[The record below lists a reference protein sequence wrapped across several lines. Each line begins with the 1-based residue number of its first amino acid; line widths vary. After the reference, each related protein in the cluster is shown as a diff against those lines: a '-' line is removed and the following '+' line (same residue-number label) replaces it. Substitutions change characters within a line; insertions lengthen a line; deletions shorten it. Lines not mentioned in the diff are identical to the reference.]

1 MKEQRFKSKKVG
13 TVDVAK
19 HTRPRTAPRADPLAE
34 FKDEDGVI
42 NAVDHANSM
51 RILRGGWGS
60 PSRGPRSVAAAQA
73 SRPARQQTLD
83 DFEFSLGSKQTM
95 QGALNEL
102 SADEISDMLRAMD
115 TGEGVDVRSGSN
127 KMAFDIMRM
136 KRGLEAGGSV
146 DETGALLPQSAAR
159 SAAAKD
165 LVRALTKGAKQYKTH
180 RLRQGLT
187 KDDDWEDFA
196 L

>member
-1 MKEQRFKSKKVG
+1 MRFKSNKVG

-19 HTRPRTAPRADPLAE
+19 HTRPRTAPRADPFAE

-42 NAVDHANSM
+42 NLVDYANSM
-51 RILRGGWGS
+51 RMIRFNKGPSS
-60 PSRGPRSVAAAQA
+60 PNPRSVAAAQA

-95 QGALNEL
+95 QSALNEL
-102 SADEISDMLRAMD
+102 SADEISDMFRAMD
-115 TGEGVDVRSGSN
+115 KGPGVDVRSGRN

-146 DETGALLPQSAAR
+146 DETGALLPQRGARGSAAR
-159 SAAAKD
+159 ELLS
-165 LVRALTKGAKQYKTH
+165 Q
-180 RLRQGLT
+180 
-187 KDDDWEDFA
+187 
-196 L
+196 